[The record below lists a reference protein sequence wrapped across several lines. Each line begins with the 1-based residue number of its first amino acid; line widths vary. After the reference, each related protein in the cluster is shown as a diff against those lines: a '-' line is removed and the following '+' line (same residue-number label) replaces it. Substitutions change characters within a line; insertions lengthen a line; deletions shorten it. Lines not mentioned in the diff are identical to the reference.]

1 MPRRR
6 SEYDDYEEDDE
17 FDLGR
22 RRRSGPREI
31 PTSAGMIGFI
41 SAMVGLA
48 FLVVV
53 AILYFAMK
61 QEDVHGEVQERT
73 RLMYYWFLILDIFS
87 FFAAIVAVV
96 FASRGLSPANPLY
109 RGWAITALILGII
122 EIIATLLIGLFMTCA
137 VLIFEAM
144 RNAG

>member
-6 SEYDDYEEDDE
+6 SEYDDYDDDDD
-17 FDLGR
+17 FDFG

-31 PTSAGMIGFI
+31 PTTAGMIGFI
-41 SAMVGLA
+41 AAMVGLA

-53 AILYFAMK
+53 AILYFAMR
-61 QEDVHGEVQERT
+61 QEDAQGAIQERT
-73 RLMYYWFLILDIFS
+73 RLMYYWFLILDILS
-87 FFAAIVAVV
+87 FFAAIAAVI
-96 FASRGLSPANPLY
+96 FASRGLSPTNPLY

-122 EIIATLLIGLFMTCA
+122 EIVATLLIGLFMTCA

-144 RNAG
+144 RNGG

>member
-6 SEYDDYEEDDE
+6 SEYDDYDDDDD
-17 FDLGR
+17 FVLGR
-22 RRRSGPREI
+22 RQRSGPREI
-31 PTSAGMIGFI
+31 PTTAGMIGFI
-41 SAMVGLA
+41 AAMVGLA

-53 AILYFAMK
+53 AILYFAMR
-61 QEDVHGEVQERT
+61 QEDAQGVIQERT
-73 RLMYYWFLILDIFS
+73 RLMYYWFLILDILS
-87 FFAAIVAVV
+87 FFAAIAAVI
-96 FASRGLSPANPLY
+96 FASRGLSPTNPLY

-122 EIIATLLIGLFMTCA
+122 EIVATLLIGVFMTCA